1 MFVFSPIN
9 YFLYK
14 FRYPKKLQLDRVTLL
29 GIDCIDP
36 KRLLECIKL
45 CEEFID
51 FGDVKLLSSIPIQ
64 TPYWKEIPVIES
76 IEKYSEFVLNKLTN
90 YVDTD
95 YVLLIQYDGFV
106 LNPMA
111 WSDDFLKYDYI
122 GAPWWFHEGNNIG
135 NGGFNLRSKKFL
147 NLTSQLDQIKITE
160 PEDVFVCR
168 THFHHL
174 VNHGIKF
181 APYHIA
187 NKFSL
192 EGRMETFDKWE
203 YSFGFHGFNV
213 TDLRRWKYYN
223 FVKPTKLFYWFNV
236 MKGASNLIHEGK
248 HKLWD
253 ISFRSRTKRVWDKVK
268 KKVRKRK

>member
-1 MFVFSPIN
+1 MLILKLIN
-9 YFLYK
+9 YYRNK
-14 FRYPKKLQLDRVTLL
+14 IKYTKKLQLDRVTLL

-51 FGDVKLLSSIPIQ
+51 FGDVKLLSNIPIQ
-64 TPYWKEIPVIES
+64 TSYWNQIAAINS
-76 IEKYSEFVLNKLTN
+76 IENYSEFVLNQLTN

-95 YVLLIQYDGFV
+95 FVLLIQYDGFV

-135 NGGFNLRSKKFL
+135 NGGFSLRSKKFL

-168 THFHHL
+168 THFHHM
-174 VNHGIKF
+174 VNQGIKF

-187 NKFSL
+187 NIFSL

-203 YSFGFHGFNV
+203 HSFGFHGFNV
-213 TDLRRWKYYN
+213 TDLSQWDYSK
-223 FVKPTKLFYWFNV
+223 FVKPNKLIYWMNV
-236 MKGASNLIHEGK
+236 TRYASNLIKEGK
-248 HKLWD
+248 RKIWDTSLLARIKRLWE
-253 ISFRSRTKRVWDKVK
+253 KVK
-268 KKVRKRK
+268 KKVRNL